1 MKYLIRFFSLALL
14 ALLAATATAQEDVP
28 EYTVQIGNF
37 VNPKPS
43 DFIQLQSLGFVYATK
58 RPSNYTD
65 VFIGGY
71 GSEAEANKVVET
83 LKSRGYDNAF
93 VSRLNIE
100 GGQSV
105 TIIQLITKRA
115 GDKINWE
122 ELTQAGPLHVLLNGN
137 QVKIVTGIFP
147 DIATAKAQLGRIQ
160 QLGYKDAFVKNVNNA
175 LLHAVTEFETGGA
188 AKKPLIPLDF
198 TEKPE
203 ETQPLAD
210 ARKAETPVGY
220 EDVTIIAPSKTG
232 DELTAKGVEITAAK
246 AAPAPAPAKTYTAEP
261 ASVISFSPNVPNIRA
276 SVKRTSAIELQKVLK
291 SEGVYKGSLDGF
303 YGKGTK
309 TAFEQAYNDNRQIQ
323 KYRILAKYATQPS
336 NDAARGTV
344 QYFINTLWD
353 DPKTALDGLETSK
366 APIAKAYRA
375 YFLFVRDG
383 ASRDVNTL
391 MNDALKTAFAG
402 KKTSIANFDPNATY
416 AYYDISQLLQHLSYV
431 HQASSDKPAAPCW
444 LFRKHPGPALQ
455 AFASASNSGELKLQ
469 NCGGFWEWEEVKVLS
484 VMAHDLCAQGQCSE
498 AKAADAQQELARLYL
513 APKALSD
520 DERKALE
527 AWNTNIWKGI
537 DAWSSRDPMLSEV
550 ATALKISYFQTE
562 VLFEDFFM
570 DEGFNE
576 KEAKALGL
584 AALKALVGNHFDRF
598 I

>member
-1 MKYLIRFFSLALL
+1 MKYLIRFLSLALL
-14 ALLAATATAQEDVP
+14 VFTAVAAYAQEDVP

-43 DFIQLQSLGFVYATK
+43 DFTQLQSLGFVYATK

-71 GSEAEANKVVET
+71 GTETEANKIVES
-83 LKSRGYDNAF
+83 LKSKGYDNAF

-105 TIIQLITKRA
+105 TIIQLTTKRA

-122 ELTQAGPLHVLLNGN
+122 ELSQAGPLHVLLNGN

-147 DIATAKAQLGRIQ
+147 DVATAKAQLGRIQ
-160 QLGYKDAFVKNVNNA
+160 QLGFKDAFVKNVNNA
-175 LLHAVTEFETGGA
+175 LLHEVTEFENGGA

-198 TEKPE
+198 TEKPAE
-203 ETQPLAD
+203 SQPLAD
-210 ARKAETPVGY
+210 ARKADVPVSY
-220 EDVTIIAPSKTG
+220 EDVTIIAPQKTG
-232 DELTAKGVEITAAK
+232 DELTAKGVEPPATKSAPAVASK
-246 AAPAPAPAKTYTAEP
+246 SAPAPP
-261 ASVISFSPNVPNIRA
+261 ASVISFSPNVPGIRA
-276 SVKRTSAIELQKVLK
+276 GVKRTSAIELQKVLK
-291 SEGVYKGSLDGF
+291 AEGAYKGSLDGY

-309 TAFEQAYNDNRQIQ
+309 AAFDQAYNDNRQIQ
-323 KYRILAKYATQPS
+323 KYRLLAKYASQPS
-336 NDAARGTV
+336 GDASKGSV
-344 QYFINTLWD
+344 QYFINNLWD
-353 DPKTALDGLETSK
+353 DPKTALDGLEASK

-391 MNDALKTAFAG
+391 MSEALKAAFSG
-402 KKTSIANFDPNATY
+402 KKANIPNFDPNATY
-416 AYYDISQLLQHLSYV
+416 AYYDIDQLLQHLSYT
-431 HQASSDKPAAPCW
+431 HQASPDQPSAPCW
-444 LFRKHPGPALQ
+444 LFRKHPGPALK
-455 AFASASNSGELKLQ
+455 AFVTASGSGQLKLQ

-484 VMAHDLCAQGQCSE
+484 VMAHDLCAQSQCSE
-498 AKAADAQQELARLYL
+498 AKAAEAQQELARLYL

-527 AWNTNIWKGI
+527 AWNANVWKGI
-537 DAWSSRDPMLSEV
+537 DAWASRDPMLAEL
-550 ATALKISYFQTE
+550 ATAMKISYFHTE

-576 KEAKALGL
+576 KEAKTLGI
-584 AALKALVGNHFDRF
+584 AALKALVGHHFDRF